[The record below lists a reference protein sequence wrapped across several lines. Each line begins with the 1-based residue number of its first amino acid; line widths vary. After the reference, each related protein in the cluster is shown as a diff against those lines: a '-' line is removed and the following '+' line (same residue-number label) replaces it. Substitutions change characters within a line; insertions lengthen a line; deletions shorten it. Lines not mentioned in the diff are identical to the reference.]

1 MTLDPI
7 PNLNPTDGK
16 DNKAVRTALKVM
28 QEHNDIKEQRDSDNQ
43 AIMDLMERGFKVSNP
58 SGTRQISSKTLQQ
71 ALWRTIQ
78 RMKPLDFT
86 IHGTSRPEFMEYFV
100 TQGVA
105 TVLDRGGYVRS
116 LRDKQGAFFNLL
128 LLGDAFIQVGTN
140 PEEYDMPIGFNTIS
154 NSNVYVDPFATVMR
168 AESSGKSV
176 SKMVVVFSYSWS
188 EAIKLYPKLKKV
200 GGAGRIPRDLTFN
213 KETSRSQQQ
222 TTDIDVKN
230 DLVEIAHFYD
240 IANKNYTVF
249 AGPSCSVLKEQKG
262 DKYPFVKEG
271 KPYIPVVH
279 MICQPSSEGFYN
291 HGIGDMIFDLAVLS
305 QRLLNMEIAHVNDN
319 TYPIEIVNLPK
330 DKSAKFFNDLMSAEE
345 MRAAGKKGYVT
356 NEYDTT
362 NPGSSQI
369 SSQTLLTNNLTSEW
383 QLIFEQLTREI
394 SRLGINL
401 DEADRGADVTA
412 TQVLSEEEAANS
424 FVKQVMEYNASETQ
438 FSIEL
443 TIDFVKQFVS
453 KKNKT
458 KLNLTTKIEIEGVE
472 IPLDEATLGN
482 LSSELKEAN
491 YFVKVNARTGAV
503 PSNILQQ
510 AQISRILPLT
520 PPGTPAFAKL
530 QKQLADLNDRDLS
543 MEDFAPIPQEQP
555 QAGPGE
561 GAIEGATE
569 PGLAG
574 TERARINPRITEPEP
589 AL

>member
-1 MTLDPI
+1 MSNFTLDPM
-7 PNLNPTDGK
+7 PNLTPTDGK
-16 DNKAVRTALKVM
+16 DDKAVRTALEVM

-43 AIMDLMERGFKVSNP
+43 TIMDLMERGFKVVDP
-58 SGTRQISSKTLQQ
+58 SGTRQISSKALQQ

-86 IHGTSRPEFMEYFV
+86 IHGTGRPEFMEQFV
-100 TQGVA
+100 TQGVS
-105 TVLDRGGYVRS
+105 TVLDRGGYVKA

-140 PEEYDMPIGFNTIS
+140 PSEYDMPIGFNTIS

-168 AESSGKSV
+168 AESSGRSV
-176 SKMVVVFSYSWS
+176 SKMVVVFSYSWA
-188 EAIKLYPKLKKV
+188 EAVKFYPKLKKI
-200 GGAGRIPRDLTFN
+200 GGAGRIPRDLTFD
-213 KETSRSQQQ
+213 KETARSQQQ
-222 TTDIDVKN
+222 TTQIKEKT

-249 AGPSCSVLKEQKG
+249 AGPSCTVLEKKSG
-262 DKYPFVKEG
+262 DKYPFVKG
-271 KPYIPVVH
+271 KKPYIPVIH
-279 MICQPSSEGFYN
+279 MICQPASEGFYN
-291 HGIGDMIFDLAVLS
+291 HGIGDMIYDLAVLS
-305 QRLLNMEIAHVNDN
+305 QRLLNMEINHVNDN
-319 TYPIEIVNLPK
+319 TYPIELVNLPK
-330 DKSAKFFNDLMSAEE
+330 DKSAKFFNDLMAAHE
-345 MRAAGKKGYVT
+345 MRAAGKKGFVPV
-356 NEYDTT
+356 EYDA
-362 NPGSSQI
+362 NSPGSSQI
-369 SSQTLLTNNLTSEW
+369 SSQTLLTNNLTNEW

-401 DEADRGADVTA
+401 DEADRGANVTA
-412 TQVLSEEEAANS
+412 TQILSEEEAANS
-424 FVKQVMEYNASETQ
+424 FVKQVMEYNASETK

-443 TIDFVKQFVS
+443 TMDMIEEFIG

-458 KLNLTTKIEIEGVE
+458 KLNLTTLIDVDGVE
-472 IPLDEATLGN
+472 LPLDEATLGN
-482 LSSELKEAN
+482 LSSELKEGD

-543 MEDFAPIPQEQP
+543 MEDFALIQQAPQIAE
-555 QAGPGE
+555 E
-561 GAIEGATE
+561 AIEGATE
-569 PGLAG
+569 PGLAD